1 MALTEL
7 EKEASEW
14 IAGEGKIVQKHEFKL
29 IFDVRYPS
37 QAFDLPVEIY
47 AYDKEQLI
55 HTTVF
60 ELFNAEHK
68 RLYGFQETDS
78 DLEVT
83 NLRLSVIGLVDRWN
97 LKINKKIKSIQE
109 VNERLVYW
117 RAGIKRQFFRE
128 THSRPIP

>member
-1 MALTEL
+1 M
-7 EKEASEW
+7 
-14 IAGEGKIVQKHEFKL
+14 
-29 IFDVRYPS
+29 
-37 QAFDLPVEIY
+37 
-47 AYDKEQLI
+47 I

-83 NLRLSVIGLVDRWN
+83 NLRLSVIGLVDRWK

-117 RAGIKRQFFRE
+117 RGWHKTPIL
-128 THSRPIP
+128 SRDTLTSNSVIDGMAIIEQPDSTIFVPPEWRAHLDEDQNILITRKVSK